1 MIKRSSAWTAYYLK
15 GAGHA
20 ACGDYYEKPDAY
32 IAYQQAYAAGYFEN
46 PPPES
51 DVKAY
56 RAWRIFLEDA
66 ELDLKPVDNRSILY
80 KLLRLILTG
89 AV

>member
-20 ACGDYYEKPDAY
+20 AIGDCYEKPDAY
-32 IAYQQAYAAGYFEN
+32 VAYQQAYAQGYFEN
-46 PPPES
+46 PPKEGTWQYGLWE
-51 DVKAY
+51 AY
-56 RAWRIFLEDA
+56 LEDA
-66 ELDLKPVDNRSILY
+66 ELDLKPEDKRSILY
-80 KLLRLILTG
+80 KFIKLILTG